1 MIEGEIV
8 NLRAPERDDLDR
20 LWTWINDPE
29 VIEHLSMRYP
39 MSREAERAWLEM
51 QTAGPLRF
59 FDVRFAIETKD
70 GAQIGSIAFHRVV
83 AEQRSA
89 TLGIMIGDKAH
100 WSRGYGADAI
110 RTLLRFAFDQMNLRR
125 VDLSVDADNARG
137 IACYRKCGFI
147 EEVRQ
152 RAFCFRRGTWIDGLE
167 MGVLRPEF
175 EVLHGVTPK
184 EEQHA

>member
-137 IACYRKCGFI
+137 IACYTKVGFTL
-147 EEVRQ
+147 EGRLRQ
-152 RAFCFRRGTWIDGLE
+152 ARYQRGRYEDLLVMSI
-167 MGVLRPEF
+167 LRDEF
-175 EVLHGVTPK
+175 EAAAG
-184 EEQHA
+184 